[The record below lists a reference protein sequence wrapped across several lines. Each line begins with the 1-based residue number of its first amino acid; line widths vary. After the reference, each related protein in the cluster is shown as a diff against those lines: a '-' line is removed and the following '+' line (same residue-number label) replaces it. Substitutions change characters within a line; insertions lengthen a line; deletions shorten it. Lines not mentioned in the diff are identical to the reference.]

1 MRRAVRASLLL
12 AAGAVLASG
21 CAREAERDG
30 EEEPIAA
37 PSAAEP
43 PAQGQAAPPAA
54 APDPQAPHQCRVII
68 AASGRT
74 AETITGQATSP
85 SEVEATEQAYREA
98 CRQLS
103 PTERPAC
110 RDKTRWHPSITVKP
124 AAGGGRVEV
133 SVALSPADPP
143 QVIGEASSSESE
155 DRACHDATLDACQKA
170 GAEGDCVEA
179 GAFEVLGKSTADPP
193 R

>member
-1 MRRAVRASLLL
+1 MRRAVCASLLA
-12 AAGAVLASG
+12 AAGALVASG
-21 CAREAERDG
+21 CDRDRT

-37 PSAAEP
+37 PSAAEGP
-43 PAQGQAAPPAA
+43 DRPAPPAPTTA
-54 APDPQAPHQCRVII
+54 TDPEAPHQCRVII
-68 AASGRT
+68 AASGRS

-103 PTERPAC
+103 PAERPAC
-110 RDKTRWHPSITVKP
+110 RDSARWHPTITVKP
-124 AAGGGRVEV
+124 AAGGSRVAV
-133 SVALSPADPP
+133 SVALRPAEPP
-143 QVIGEASSSESE
+143 QVIGEASSTES
-155 DRACHDATLDACQKA
+155 DSHACHHAILDACKKA

-179 GAFEVLGKSTADPP
+179 GGFEILGKSTGDPP